1 MRWISLKKLK
11 ALGIMGMNARNRKYI
26 TGNNPRKLYPLVDDK
41 LQTKKIARQYN
52 IAVPE
57 LYGVIETVR
66 EIKTKLPQILEKCD
80 EFVIKPSKGSGGRGI
95 LVVTGRT
102 PNGFT
107 KPNGDIITDREI
119 FNHVSNTLSGLYSL
133 GGQLDRAMIE
143 YRVKFSDVFKDISY
157 QGIPD
162 VRLIIYKG
170 YPVMGMLRLA
180 TKESDGKANLH
191 QGAIGAGIDINTG
204 LTLGGVSHDKSVTI
218 HPDTGFSINN
228 VQIPHWQEILEICAG
243 CFEMTGMGY
252 IGADIVLDKELGPLI
267 LELNARPG
275 LAIQIANGQGM
286 RKRLDRVDES
296 GDTTWTKEERVKWS
310 RKEFSVI

>member
-1 MRWISLKKLK
+1 
-11 ALGIMGMNARNRKYI
+11 
-26 TGNNPRKLYPLVDDK
+26 
-41 LQTKKIARQYN
+41 
-52 IAVPE
+52 
-57 LYGVIETVR
+57 
-66 EIKTKLPQILEKCD
+66 
-80 EFVIKPSKGSGGRGI
+80 
-95 LVVTGRT
+95 
-102 PNGFT
+102 
-107 KPNGDIITDREI
+107 
-119 FNHVSNTLSGLYSL
+119 
-133 GGQLDRAMIE
+133 
-143 YRVKFSDVFKDISY
+143 
-157 QGIPD
+157 
-162 VRLIIYKG
+162 
-170 YPVMGMLRLA
+170 
-180 TKESDGKANLH
+180 GKANLH

-296 GDTTWTKEERVKWS
+296 GDVSWTKEQRVEWS
-310 RKEFSVI
+310 RKEFAVI

>member
-11 ALGIMGMNARNRKYI
+11 ELGIMGMNARNRRYI
-26 TGNNPRKLYPLVDDK
+26 TVNNPRKLYPLVDDK
-41 LQTKKIARQYN
+41 LKTKRIAQEHN
-52 IAVPE
+52 IAVPQ
-57 LYGVIETVR
+57 LYGVIKTVR
-66 EIKTKLPQILEKCD
+66 EIKTKLPKILENCT

-95 LVVTGRT
+95 LVVMGKTE
-102 PNGFT
+102 NGFL
-107 KPNGDIITDREI
+107 KPNGELISDREI

-133 GGQLDRAMIE
+133 GGQLDCAMIE

-191 QGAIGAGIDINTG
+191 QGAIGAGIDLNSG
-204 LTLGGVSHDKSVTI
+204 LTLGGVSHDRAVTV
-218 HPDTGFSINN
+218 HPDTGFSIDK
-228 VQIPHWQEILEICAG
+228 VQIPHWQQILEICAG
-243 CFEMTGMGY
+243 CYEMTSMGY

-286 RKRLDRVDES
+286 RKRLDRVDAA
-296 GDTTWTKEERVKWS
+296 GDPSWTKFQRVEWA
-310 RKEFSVI
+310 RKEFAVL